1 MLSNHCTLPSYV
13 SIIYFKKSL
22 DNERSLNCSTVQ
34 RCVTKKLN
42 HDSLDSDRIVQ
53 HLDAHKFSSALV
65 VHSNNVYIWKSTD
78 NNNKNNSN
86 NNNNNNSRNNNNKD
100 DCKSQSVLEG
110 VWSTY
115 NLFPAISDKPL
126 LLLSMDSIC
135 ISLISDFP
143 IWKFSFVSSNDQV
156 LNLESFCW
164 FWNWIIR
171 LKSVFKMWSLN
182 SIIDF
187 CWFTFKRLIV
197 NTYCFVSKF
206 I

>member
-42 HDSLDSDRIVQ
+42 HESLDSDRIVQ
-53 HLDAHKFSSALV
+53 HLDAHSFSSALV
-65 VHSNNVYIWKSTD
+65 VHNNNVYIWKSTD
-78 NNNKNNSN
+78 TNNNKGNNIN
-86 NNNNNNSRNNNNKD
+86 NNCNKD
-100 DCKSQSVLEG
+100 DSKIQSVLEG

-135 ISLISDFP
+135 INLNSDFP

-156 LNLESFCW
+156 LDLNIFLILEFDYM
-164 FWNWIIR
+164 N
-171 LKSVFKMWSLN
+171 
-182 SIIDF
+182 
-187 CWFTFKRLIV
+187 TFKISFRNV
-197 NTYCFVSKF
+197 VTE
-206 I
+206 